1 MSYCLNPTCQ
11 KPRNPTDAKFC
22 QNCGWKLWVGDR
34 YQALELIGQGGFGRT
49 FLAIDQATGAGEAE
63 SKEAKPAFC
72 VIKQLLPRAIGLDSA
87 QAAQLFRR
95 ETELLM
101 ELGQHPQIPQLL
113 NHIESEES
121 LYLIQEY
128 IAGRNLE
135 VILAQEQPFSES
147 QIWELLA
154 DILPVLEFV
163 HDRQVI
169 HRDIKPEN
177 ILRPAAGT
185 KLVLVDFG
193 ASKYTTETVLAR
205 TGTVIGSAGYVAP
218 EQAMGKA
225 MFASDLYSLGVT
237 CLHLLTGLHPFDL
250 YSVSQDAWVW
260 RQYLPQSISSQ
271 LRQVLDKLVQRAV
284 NQRYQTAAAVLQD
297 LRPANSTVRPRDLNR
312 PRSLTQPDQLTM
324 SWRCL
329 QTLAGHTGEVTAL
342 SLSPSGRFL
351 ASGSSDRTLKLWR
364 LETGELLHTFAGRSL
379 WSTAGHQDR
388 ISAVTFGFN
397 GRVLISASQDG
408 EIKLWDLSTR
418 QLISTVSNHSW
429 GVLAIAL
436 TPDSDRLVSG
446 SGDGVIQLWDAE
458 TDQQLAN
465 LAQHQDQ
472 VSALAIDR
480 SGQLL
485 VSGSAD
491 RTICLW
497 DLKSDRLIKT
507 LKGHVDRI
515 SALALTPDGT
525 ILVSASWDKTL
536 KMWDCKLGEQL
547 RVIAAHRDRIN
558 CLAMHPS
565 GKFFASGSEDSRIKL
580 WNLQTGSR
588 LDEFGHSWGVKAI
601 VFTPVGDRLVSGGAD
616 ETIKIWQMSKN

>member
-1 MSYCLNPTCQ
+1 M
-11 KPRNPTDAKFC
+11 
-22 QNCGWKLWVGDR
+22 GDR

-49 FLAIDQATGAGEAE
+49 FLAIDQAASPKEAE
-63 SKEAKPAFC
+63 PAFC
-72 VIKQLLPRAIGLDSA
+72 VIKQLLPRAIGLESA
-87 QAAQLFRR
+87 QAANLFRR
-95 ETELLM
+95 ETELLR

-113 NHIESEES
+113 DQIESEES

-135 VILAQEQPFSES
+135 VILTQEKSFSEA

-154 DILPVLEFV
+154 DILPILEFV

-177 ILRPAAGT
+177 IVRPASG

-225 MFASDLYSLGVT
+225 LFASDLYSLGVT

-260 RQYLPQSISSQ
+260 RQYLPQSISSR

-297 LRPANSTVRPRDLNR
+297 LRPANGTVQ
-312 PRSLTQPDQLTM
+312 PRSPTQPAKPNM
-324 SWRCL
+324 IWRCT
-329 QTLAGHTGEVTAL
+329 QTLSGHTGEVTAL
-342 SLSPSGRFL
+342 SLSPSGRIL

-364 LETGELLHTFAGRSL
+364 LETGELLHTFPGRSL

-388 ISAVTFGFN
+388 ISALAFGFD

-408 EIKLWDLSTR
+408 EIKLWNLSTR
-418 QLISTVSNHSW
+418 QLISTVPSHGW
-429 GVLAIAL
+429 DVLSIAL
-436 TPDSDRLVSG
+436 TPDGDRLVSG
-446 SGDGVIQLWDAE
+446 SGDGMIQLWNAE
-458 TDQQLAN
+458 TDEHLVD
-465 LAQHQDQ
+465 LKQHQDQ

-480 SGQLL
+480 TGQLL
-485 VSGSAD
+485 VSGSYD

-497 DLKSDRLIKT
+497 DLESDRLIKP
-507 LKGHVDRI
+507 LKGHVDRV
-515 SALALTPDGT
+515 SALALTPDGS
-525 ILVSASWDKTL
+525 ILISGSWDKTL
-536 KMWDCKLGEQL
+536 KVWDCKLGEQL
-547 RVIAAHRDRIN
+547 RVISAHRDRIN
-558 CLAMHPS
+558 SLAMHPS

-580 WNLQTGSR
+580 WNLQTGNR

-601 VFTPVGDRLVSGGAD
+601 VFTPMGDRLVSGGAD
-616 ETIKIWQMSKN
+616 ETIKIWQMFRN

>member
-22 QNCGWKLWVGDR
+22 QNCGWKLWVSDR

-49 FLAIDQATGAGEAE
+49 FLAIDQATGAKEAE
-63 SKEAKPAFC
+63 PKEVEPAFC
-72 VIKQLLPRAIGLDSA
+72 VIKQLLPRAIGLDEA
-87 QAAQLFRR
+87 QAAQLFQR
-95 ETELLM
+95 ETELLR

-113 NHIESEES
+113 DQIESAES

-135 VILAQEQPFSES
+135 VILTQEQPFGEP

-177 ILRPAAGT
+177 ILRPVANTPAAGS

-225 MFASDLYSLGVT
+225 LFASDLYSLGVT

-260 RQYLPQSISSQ
+260 RQYLPEPISSQ
-271 LRQVLDKLVQRAV
+271 LRQVLDKLVQRPV

-297 LRPANSTVRPRDLNR
+297 LRPANSTVRPRD
-312 PRSLTQPDQLTM
+312 PIRSRSPAM
-324 SWRCL
+324 NWRCL
-329 QTLAGHTGEVTAL
+329 QTLAGHMGEVTAL

-379 WSTAGHQDR
+379 WSSAGHQDR
-388 ISAVTFGFN
+388 ISALTFGFN

-408 EIKLWDLSTR
+408 EIKLWDLSKR
-418 QLISTVSNHSW
+418 QLISTVPNHSW

-458 TDQQLAN
+458 TDRPLAN
-465 LAQHQDQ
+465 LAQHQNQ

-485 VSGSAD
+485 VSGSTD

-507 LKGHVDRI
+507 LKGHVDRV

-525 ILVSASWDKTL
+525 ILISGSWDKTL
-536 KMWDCKLGEQL
+536 KVWDCKLGEQL

-558 CLAMHPS
+558 SLAMHPS

-580 WNLQTGSR
+580 WDLQTGSR
-588 LDEFGHSWGVKAI
+588 LAEFGQSWGVKAI
-601 VFTPVGDRLVSGGAD
+601 AFTPAGDRLVSGGAD
-616 ETIKIWQMSKN
+616 ETIKIWQMSRN

>member
-1 MSYCLNPTCQ
+1 MSYCLNPVCQ
-11 KPRNPTDAKFC
+11 KPRNLANAKFC

-49 FLAIDQATGAGEAE
+49 FLAIDQAAE
-63 SKEAKPAFC
+63 PSATAPAFC

-87 QAAQLFRR
+87 QAASLFRR

-113 NHIESEES
+113 DHIESEES

-135 VILAQEQPFSES
+135 VILTEEKPFGEP

-177 ILRPAAGT
+177 MVRPAAG

-225 MFASDLYSLGVT
+225 LFASDLYSLGVT

-260 RQYLPQSISSQ
+260 RQYLPQSISSR

-297 LRPANSTVRPRDLNR
+297 LRPANSTVRPHSPD
-312 PRSLTQPDQLTM
+312 RSRSPAKPAIT
-324 SWRCL
+324 WGCV
-329 QTLAGHTGEVTAL
+329 QTLTGHTGEVTAL
-342 SLSPSGRFL
+342 SLSPNGRIL

-379 WSTAGHQDR
+379 WSNAGHQDR
-388 ISAVTFGFN
+388 ISALTFGFN

-408 EIKLWDLSTR
+408 EIKLWDLSAR
-418 QLISTVSNHSW
+418 QLISTLPSHGW

-436 TPDSDRLVSG
+436 MPDSDRLVSG
-446 SGDGVIQLWDAE
+446 SGDGVIQLWDAK
-458 TDQQLAN
+458 TDQHLAD
-465 LAQHQDQ
+465 LTQHQSQ
-472 VSALAIDR
+472 VSALTIDR
-480 SGQLL
+480 MGQLL
-485 VSGSAD
+485 GSGSAD

-507 LKGHVDRI
+507 LKGHVDRV

-525 ILVSASWDKTL
+525 ILISGSWDKTL
-536 KMWDCKLGEQL
+536 KLWDCKLGEQL
-547 RVIAAHRDRIN
+547 RVISAHRDRIN
-558 CLAMHPS
+558 SLAMHPS

-580 WNLQTGSR
+580 WDLQMGDR
-588 LDEFGHSWGVKAI
+588 LAEFGHSWGVKAI
-601 VFTPVGDRLVSGGAD
+601 VFTPTGDRLVSGGAD
-616 ETIKIWQMSKN
+616 ETIKIWQRFRD

>member
-1 MSYCLNPTCQ
+1 MSYCLNPVCQ
-11 KPRNPTDAKFC
+11 KPRNPADAKFC

-49 FLAIDQATGAGEAE
+49 FLAIDQAAGASVTE
-63 SKEAKPAFC
+63 PAFC

-87 QAAQLFRR
+87 QAASLFRR
-95 ETELLM
+95 ETDLLM

-113 NHIESEES
+113 DHIESEES

-135 VILAQEQPFSES
+135 LILTEEKPFDEP

-177 ILRPAAGT
+177 MVRPAAG

-225 MFASDLYSLGVT
+225 LFASDLYSLGVT

-260 RQYLPQSISSQ
+260 RQYLPQSISSR

-284 NQRYQTAAAVLQD
+284 NQRYQTATAVLQD
-297 LRPANSTVRPRDLNR
+297 LRPANSTVRPQNPD
-312 PRSLTQPDQLTM
+312 RSRSPAKLSIT
-324 SWRCL
+324 WRCVR
-329 QTLAGHTGEVTAL
+329 TLTGHTGEVTAL
-342 SLSPSGRFL
+342 SLSPSGRIL

-388 ISAVTFGFN
+388 ISALTFGFN

-408 EIKLWDLSTR
+408 EIKLWDLSAR
-418 QLISTVSNHSW
+418 QLISTLPSHGW

-446 SGDGVIQLWDAE
+446 SGDGVIQLWDAK
-458 TDQQLAN
+458 TDQHLAD
-465 LAQHQDQ
+465 LTQHQDQ

-480 SGQLL
+480 TGQLL
-485 VSGSAD
+485 GSGSGD

-497 DLKSDRLIKT
+497 DLESDRLIKT
-507 LKGHVDRI
+507 LKGHVDRV

-525 ILVSASWDKTL
+525 ILISGSWDKTL
-536 KMWDCKLGEQL
+536 KLWDCKLGEQL
-547 RVIAAHRDRIN
+547 RVISAHRDRIN
-558 CLAMHPS
+558 DLAMHPS

-580 WNLQTGSR
+580 WDLQTGSR
-588 LDEFGHSWGVKAI
+588 LAEFGHSWGVKAI
-601 VFTPVGDRLVSGGAD
+601 VFTPTGDRLVSGGAD
-616 ETIKIWQMSKN
+616 ETIKIWQRFRD

>member
-1 MSYCLNPTCQ
+1 MSYCLNPVCQ
-11 KPRNPTDAKFC
+11 KPHNPADAKFC

-49 FLAIDQATGAGEAE
+49 FLAIDQAANP
-63 SKEAKPAFC
+63 KENEPAFC
-72 VIKQLLPRAIGLDSA
+72 VIKQLLPRAIGLESA
-87 QAAQLFRR
+87 QAANLFRR
-95 ETELLM
+95 ETELLR

-113 NHIESEES
+113 DHIESEES

-135 VILAQEQPFSES
+135 VILTKEKPFSEA
-147 QIWELLA
+147 QIWELLV
-154 DILPVLEFV
+154 DILPILEFV

-177 ILRPAAGT
+177 IVRPASG

-225 MFASDLYSLGVT
+225 LFASDLYSLGVT

-260 RQYLPQSISSQ
+260 RQYLPQSISSR

-297 LRPANSTVRPRDLNR
+297 SRPANGTVQ
-312 PRSLTQPDQLTM
+312 PRSPTQSAKPNM
-324 SWRCL
+324 IWRCT
-329 QTLAGHTGEVTAL
+329 QTLSGHTGEVTAL
-342 SLSPSGRFL
+342 SLSPSGRIL

-388 ISAVTFGFN
+388 ITALAFGFD

-418 QLISTVSNHSW
+418 QLISTVPSHGWDILS
-429 GVLAIAL
+429 IAL
-436 TPDSDRLVSG
+436 TPDGDRLVSG
-446 SGDGVIQLWDAE
+446 SGDGIIQLWDAE
-458 TDQQLAN
+458 TDELLAN
-465 LAQHQDQ
+465 LKQHQDQ

-480 SGQLL
+480 TGQLL
-485 VSGSAD
+485 VSGSYD

-497 DLKSDRLIKT
+497 DLESDRLIKI
-507 LKGHVDRI
+507 LKGHVDRV
-515 SALALTPDGT
+515 SALAFTPDGS
-525 ILVSASWDKTL
+525 ILISGSWDKTL
-536 KMWDCKLGEQL
+536 KIWDCKLGEQL
-547 RVIAAHRDRIN
+547 RVISAHRDRIN
-558 CLAMHPS
+558 SLAMHPS

-580 WNLQTGSR
+580 WNLQTGNR

-601 VFTPVGDRLVSGGAD
+601 VFTPAGDRLVSGGAD
-616 ETIKIWQMSKN
+616 ETIKIWQMFRN